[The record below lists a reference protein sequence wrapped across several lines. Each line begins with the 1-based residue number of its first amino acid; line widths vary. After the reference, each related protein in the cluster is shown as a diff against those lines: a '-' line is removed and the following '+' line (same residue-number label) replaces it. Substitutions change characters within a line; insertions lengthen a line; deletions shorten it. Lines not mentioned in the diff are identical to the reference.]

1 MIGGNVGVNW
11 LALGMT
17 FAVASLLS
25 LVYYGGLWLTLQQ
38 LFLAKPEGGALAWWR
53 QPVVLVTLSFV
64 LRTLLVVIGLYLITG
79 GQLLPLLVAMAAF
92 VLVRMLLV
100 QRIGTVY

>member
-1 MIGGNVGVNW
+1 MNW
-11 LALGMT
+11 LELGT
-17 FAVASLLS
+17 IFAVASLLS

-53 QPVVLVTLSFV
+53 QPVVFVTLSFV
-64 LRTLLVVIGLYLITG
+64 LRTLLVVFGLYLITS
-79 GQLLPLLVAMAAF
+79 GQFLPLLVAMAAF

>member
-1 MIGGNVGVNW
+1 MFGGNVGMNW
-11 LALGMT
+11 LELGT
-17 FAVASLLS
+17 IFAVASLLS

-53 QPVVLVTLSFV
+53 QPVVFVTLSFV
-64 LRTLLVVIGLYLITG
+64 LRTLLVVFGLYLITS
-79 GQLLPLLVAMAAF
+79 GQFLPLLVAMAGF
-92 VLVRMLLV
+92 VLVRMLLL